1 MTRINVVPVQELTQQ
16 HLLGEW
22 KEICRVFTLVRKL
35 KDRGI
40 NKYNFHKKIK
50 QPDDYT
56 LGTGH
61 VYFYYNRLGYV
72 LKRIDQL
79 HTEML
84 SRGYSPNRISE
95 NELIEG
101 IDSFYLND
109 YNPTPEAL
117 RVNRE
122 RIALRLSTKGE

>member
-1 MTRINVVPVQELTQQ
+1 MTRINVIPVEELTQQ
-16 HLLGEW
+16 HLAGEW
-22 KEICRVFTLVRKL
+22 KEICRVFTLVRNL

-50 QPDDYT
+50 QPSDYT

-61 VYFYYNRLGYV
+61 VYFFYTHLGYV

-79 HTEML
+79 HKEML
-84 SRGYSPNRISE
+84 ARGYSPNRIPE
-95 NELIEG
+95 HELIAG

-117 RVNRE
+117 QINRE
-122 RIALRLSTKGE
+122 RIALRLANKG

>member
-1 MTRINVVPVQELTQQ
+1 MTRINIVPVEELTQA

-56 LGTGH
+56 LGAGH
-61 VYFYYNRLGYV
+61 VYFFYTRLGYV

-84 SRGYSPNRISE
+84 SRGYSPNRIPE

-101 IDSFYLND
+101 IDKSFLGD
-109 YNPTPEAL
+109 YNVTQEAL
-117 RVNRE
+117 IINRQ
-122 RIALRLSTKGE
+122 RIAERLAGK